1 MEVHVVL
8 RVEVGAGLEVAVEVA
23 VEVVEQ
29 GCLAVEYSVPTV
41 VVW

>member
-8 RVEVGAGLEVAVEVA
+8 RVEVGAGLEVA